1 MELKQVKLD
10 LTATKVVKNEDYVDI
25 PLAKGMGII
34 DREKFDTILN
44 AARPNV
50 SLKDTLY
57 GGRIDVV
64 FEGRKDGKLHLLG
77 VEISKQELDPDTGN
91 PLLPIQHPLI
101 DPDYR
106 VKFLTLEEPLK
117 SELVEGINRR
127 MHLALAK
134 D

>member
-1 MELKQVKLD
+1 MELKQVKLAV
-10 LTATKVVKNEDYVDI
+10 TATKVVKNEDYVDI
-25 PLAKGMGII
+25 PLAKGMEII

-127 MHLALAK
+127 MHLALEK

>member
-1 MELKQVKLD
+1 MALKQAKLD
-10 LTATKVVKNEDYVDI
+10 LTATKVVKNEDYLDI

-34 DREKFDTILN
+34 DREKFDTIVN

-64 FEGRKDGKLHLLG
+64 FERREDGKWHLLG
-77 VEISKQELDPDTGN
+77 VEMSKQELDPDTGN
-91 PLLPIQHPLI
+91 SLLPIQHVYI

-117 SELVEGINRR
+117 SQLVEGIIKH
-127 MHLALAK
+127 MQLAVVK